1 MTLLTSLL
9 VSHAT
14 GKRPIS
20 IDWNALEVLA
30 LNLRLCSSNEVLGA
44 CRILGKICRHKI
56 RVLYQA
62 YHCQQRSR
70 PTMLVQTFPT
80 QRDATTTIGKLE
92 TEVRCIHWGEICS
105 RWREDPRPKGIA
117 AEPHAH

>member
-44 CRILGKICRHKI
+44 CRILGKICRHKNQGPPSGI
-56 RVLYQA
+56 SLSTTLAPHDARSNLSDAARRNDDHRQA
-62 YHCQQRSR
+62 
-70 PTMLVQTFPT
+70 
-80 QRDATTTIGKLE
+80 
-92 TEVRCIHWGEICS
+92 
-105 RWREDPRPKGIA
+105 
-117 AEPHAH
+117 